1 MAYGNPIWWPQNNG
15 RVILSVSKLLTQ
27 RNQGGPLLNHTKDN
41 TSKFSSAI
49 QGLPSDIGN
58 TYSSPFLIT
67 AVLVVYVSIFISIIE
82 NYISSL

>member
-1 MAYGNPIWWPQNNG
+1 MAYDSPIWWPQSNG
-15 RVILSVSKLLTQ
+15 RVILSVSKLLTK
-27 RNQGGPLLNHTKDN
+27 RNQSGHLLNHTKGN
-41 TSKFSSAI
+41 TFKFSSAI